1 MCERDVRKPWVSR
14 LARGVH
20 IINKRV
26 LKVTHVKHILEK
38 ILSARVRQVGQGG
51 KTRLTCSPM
60 FLIPAVARRSWI
72 ACCHDTRL
80 GRCQPRGRRAL

>member
-26 LKVTHVKHILEK
+26 LKVTHVKHILLHEL
-38 ILSARVRQVGQGG
+38 ILQPSAKFECRMLYLHVHVVR
-51 KTRLTCSPM
+51 
-60 FLIPAVARRSWI
+60 
-72 ACCHDTRL
+72 
-80 GRCQPRGRRAL
+80 